1 MTFAKSPKHFA
12 AKEEK
17 LRKKNLPYQRKKTK
31 ARYRKNFYLKRA
43 LKKIQPNAPI
53 ERTSIER
60 TLRKKAERKS
70 HRKRY
75 NSMAYF
81 KRKAKKPASLG
92 TLEKRASKIHPK
104 TATQVEEIL
113 AIRSLKIHWQ
123 NLFLLSIDDILK
135 GANH

>member
-81 KRKAKKPASLG
+81 KRKAKKPVSLG
-92 TLEKRASKIHPK
+92 TPEKRKRLTDVFNFNPELVYDMDRFEVNFIFY
-104 TATQVEEIL
+104 I
-113 AIRSLKIHWQ
+113 
-123 NLFLLSIDDILK
+123 
-135 GANH
+135 

>member
-1 MTFAKSPKHFA
+1 MTYAKSPKHFA

-17 LRKKNLPYQRKKTK
+17 LRKKKLPYQRKKTK
-31 ARYRKNFYLKRA
+31 ARYRKNFYLARA

-92 TLEKRASKIHPK
+92 TLEK
-104 TATQVEEIL
+104 
-113 AIRSLKIHWQ
+113 
-123 NLFLLSIDDILK
+123 
-135 GANH
+135 